1 MNLNIL
7 LMSITG
13 AGGAAVGV
21 IIAVL
26 YGRRHLGA
34 SQQRAQALL
43 EEAKKDAQRLIR
55 EAEVEKK
62 DERHRL
68 RVEFE
73 ESTRER
79 RVELQKE
86 EKWLLQKKESLDKR
100 VDMIEKKEQQVNDE
114 RVKTNL
120 DRQGLEQE
128 RERIKAVMQKE
139 EEALQRIAG
148 FSKEEAAKRLME
160 KLERDVAHDAASL
173 IRRREQESREDAE
186 RNARDIIA
194 QAIHRCASDHVA
206 EITVCSVSLPSD
218 DIKGR
223 IIGREGRNIRTLE
236 QETGVEILID
246 DTPNAVVISGFDPVR
261 REIARVGIQRLLE
274 DGRIHPARIE
284 EVVAKVRE
292 EFETL
297 TEEAGAQAAFALG
310 VFDLHP
316 RLARLVGRLK
326 FRAYHGHNLLQ
337 HAGEVVH
344 LAAHIAAETGARVDV
359 LRRAALLHEI
369 GRVEDGGS
377 GHPLVLA
384 AELAAKFGERDEVV
398 KAIQSLHPDAEPTS
412 VEALILRVANRIS
425 ENRPGARK
433 DNLDVFI
440 ERLRRVE
447 ALACTFPGVTQA
459 IALKAGK
466 ELRIL
471 VDTKSVTDDQ
481 AYSLSKQIARAI
493 ERELEYPGTIRV
505 SVVRETRSVQYA
517 V

>member
-1 MNLNIL
+1 MPSQIA
-7 LMSITG
+7 MIVSVI
-13 AGGAAVGV
+13 AAVVLVVGAV
-21 IIAVL
+21 IAA
-26 YGRRHLGA
+26 RRIT
-34 SQQRAQALL
+34 AQA
-43 EEAKKDAQRLIR
+43 
-55 EAEVEKK
+55 
-62 DERHRL
+62 
-68 RVEFE
+68 
-73 ESTRER
+73 
-79 RVELQKE
+79 
-86 EKWLLQKKESLDKR
+86 
-100 VDMIEKKEQQVNDE
+100 
-114 RVKTNL
+114 
-120 DRQGLEQE
+120 
-128 RERIKAVMQKE
+128 
-139 EEALQRIAG
+139 
-148 FSKEEAAKRLME
+148 KEEAARAAESLVADVRRNAEARAQDLLTAAQEQALAGEAEADRRERDLDLREAKVETLSRQRETELAALE
-160 KLERDVAHDAASL
+160 RKQKDVDRRQSAVGALEERARQIQAQAEAAAADTRQKLERIAGLTVAEARAELLASIEAETRGEAAKL
-173 IRRREQESREDAE
+173 ARKIEEEARESAE
-186 RNARDIIA
+186 RTARRLVVDATQRVSLREAVESTISFIA
-194 QAIHRCASDHVA
+194 
-206 EITVCSVSLPSD
+206 LPSD
-218 DIKGR
+218 EMKGR
-223 IIGREGRNIRTLE
+223 IIGREGRNIRALE
-236 QETGVEILID
+236 MATGIDVIID
-246 DTPNAVVISGFDPVR
+246 DTPGAILLSSFDPVR

-344 LAAHIAAETGARVDV
+344 LAAHIAAETGARVEV

-369 GRVEDGGS
+369 GRVEDGSS
-377 GHPLVLA
+377 GHPLVVA
-384 AELAAKFGERDEVV
+384 AELAAKFGEREEVV

-412 VEALILRVANRIS
+412 VEALILRMANRIS

-447 ALACTFPGVTQA
+447 SLACTFPGVTQA

-471 VDTKSVTDDQ
+471 VDTKSVSDDQ
-481 AYSLSKQIARAI
+481 AYGLSKQIARAI